1 MDPLSGQQLTKFPGR
16 ISDADPSD
24 IPPGA
29 FVSQDNWESLVSG
42 RLTVRKGFVRA
53 VFTNETGA
61 PGTGTVIALHR
72 HHFGVSDTYLYQLDD
87 GSIHVG
93 LGPLST

>member
-1 MDPLSGQQLTKFPGR
+1 MDPLSGQQLTKFPGL

-29 FVSQDNWESLVSG
+29 FASQDNFESLVSG
-42 RLTVRKGFVRA
+42 RLTVRKGFVRVA
-53 VFTNETGA
+53 FTNEGGGPSTGN
-61 PGTGTVIALHR
+61 VVSLHR

-87 GSIHVG
+87 GTIRVG

>member
-1 MDPLSGQQLTKFPGR
+1 MDPLSGQQLTKFHGL

-29 FVSQDNWESLVSG
+29 FAESDNWEPRVNG
-42 RLTVRKGFVRA
+42 RLAVRKGFVK
-53 VFTNETGA
+53 VDFTNETGA
-61 PGTGTVIALHR
+61 PGSANIIALHR

-93 LGPLST
+93 LGALST